1 MDKLFEK
8 IHALCARFIKNEKL
22 MDVIRKLVSRE
33 VFFYLFFGVMTTV
46 VNLLTLAVFNRFVD
60 IMISNIIAWVAAV
73 VFAYITNKLFVFESK
88 SWKPDILIKEVASF
102 SGARLVTLGIE
113 ELGLFVMINLLHL
126 EKVLAIPSLFSGE
139 IVIKGILAVVVV
151 VLNYI
156 FSKLIIFRKKY
167 KSFQDKKLYRK

>member
-22 MDVIRKLVSRE
+22 MDVIRRVVSRE

-73 VFAYITNKLFVFESK
+73 IFAYVTNKLFVFESK
-88 SWKPDILIKEVASF
+88 SWKPAVLVKEIPSF
-102 SGARLVTLGIE
+102 AGARVLTLGIE
-113 ELGLFVMINLLHL
+113 EVGLLVMIKWLHL
-126 EKVLAIPSLFSGE
+126 DAALTVGPIGGE
-139 IVIKGILAVVVV
+139 YIIKALLAVIVVI
-151 VLNYI
+151 LNYI
-156 FSKLIIFRKKY
+156 FSKLLIFKK
-167 KSFQDKKLYRK
+167 K